1 MQKKRLRSVT
11 IISEVKESEKICS
24 YAIVAAAKPAKS
36 PECPWKKVYY
46 GNQKQNKTKL
56 PPTDITE

>member
-1 MQKKRLRSVT
+1 MQKKRFRSVT
-11 IISEVKESEKICS
+11 IISEVKELEEICS
-24 YAIVAAAKPAKS
+24 YAIVAVAKPAKC
-36 PECPWKKVYY
+36 PECSWKKVYY